1 MCTSYANTK
10 NHRLSLPLHPRP
22 RIILKKVCL
31 SVETRALSKCTLTYL
46 KLKGGY
52 YYHMNAGGTFLNT
65 ERQDI
70 KHESEPDL
78 VHALQTVVANFE
90 PLDDFHLNLHEFD
103 ILNLLTSI
111 STSKKK
117 HWKTNNNNNQVANIY
132 GGWTTVFSHTTLKL
146 LFVALCVEIQPQ

>member
-1 MCTSYANTK
+1 
-10 NHRLSLPLHPRP
+10 
-22 RIILKKVCL
+22 
-31 SVETRALSKCTLTYL
+31 
-46 KLKGGY
+46 
-52 YYHMNAGGTFLNT
+52 MNAGGTFLNT

-117 HWKTNNNNNQVANIY
+117 TLENKQQQQPSCKYIRRMNNSLLSHDTEVVVCRVVCRNSTPV
-132 GGWTTVFSHTTLKL
+132 TVETRLNSNSQTL
-146 LFVALCVEIQPQ
+146 Q

>member
-1 MCTSYANTK
+1 
-10 NHRLSLPLHPRP
+10 
-22 RIILKKVCL
+22 
-31 SVETRALSKCTLTYL
+31 
-46 KLKGGY
+46 
-52 YYHMNAGGTFLNT
+52 MNAGGTFLNT

-111 STSKKK
+111 STSKK
-117 HWKTNNNNNQVANIY
+117 NNGKQTTTTTKLQIY
-132 GGWTTVFSHTTLKL
+132 TEDEQQSSLTRH
-146 LFVALCVEIQPQ
+146 

>member
-1 MCTSYANTK
+1 
-10 NHRLSLPLHPRP
+10 
-22 RIILKKVCL
+22 
-31 SVETRALSKCTLTYL
+31 
-46 KLKGGY
+46 
-52 YYHMNAGGTFLNT
+52 MNAGGTFLNT

-117 HWKTNNNNNQVANIY
+117 TLENKHQQPSCKYIRRMKNSLLSHDTEVVVCCVVCRNSTPV
-132 GGWTTVFSHTTLKL
+132 TVETRLNSNSQTL
-146 LFVALCVEIQPQ
+146 Q